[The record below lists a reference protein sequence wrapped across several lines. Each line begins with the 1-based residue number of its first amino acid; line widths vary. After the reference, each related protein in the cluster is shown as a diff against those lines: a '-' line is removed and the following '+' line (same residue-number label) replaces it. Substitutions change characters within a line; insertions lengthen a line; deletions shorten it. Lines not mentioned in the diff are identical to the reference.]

1 MLPAHAYPKL
11 KAYPHLKGNFGTA
24 WQNQQKEFDAIP
36 APVLFTT
43 NCLMPPKPSYADRV
57 FTTEA
62 VGFPEMV
69 HIGKDKDFTPV
80 IERHWNWAAMQHR
93 SSRPVSTAARN

>member
-1 MLPAHAYPKL
+1 MAEPA
-11 KAYPHLKGNFGTA
+11 
-24 WQNQQKEFDAIP
+24 ERIR

-43 NCLMPPKPSYADRV
+43 NCLMPPKPSYADRA

-80 IERHWNWAAMQHR
+80 IEKALELGGYAAPQQQAFINLAIIM
-93 SSRPVSTAARN
+93 